1 VLLNGVSNLVVV
13 QKPDG
18 RIRLCVDLRAAN
30 KAVITDGYP
39 LPRIEELLHSMKNCS
54 VFSKLDLSEAYLQ
67 LTLHESSRDLTAF
80 VTPDGLFRFKRCPF
94 GLASCPSAFQAVMSQ
109 MLSGIPGVACYLD
122 DIVISGESHEEHEK
136 RLEEVLRRLEKH
148 NVKLNKNKCVF
159 RQKSITYLGY
169 EISCKKIVP
178 SPKKVKALVEAP
190 PPTSL
195 AELRTVLGAF
205 GYYARY
211 IPNFSSLVEP
221 LRCLLKE
228 TTFKWNQASKNAF
241 EKLKEMISSSS
252 ALAPFDVSLPVI
264 VSSDASDVG
273 LGAVLSVVD
282 PVLGQRTVEF
292 ASKTLTA
299 AERKF
304 STTEKESYALVWAC
318 EKWRPYLLGRKFTL
332 ETDHEPLRMIFSTKG
347 LDRMSLRIA
356 RWAVRLMAFNFDIK
370 YKRGAENTIPDFFSR
385 FPIQDED
392 TVFMLEEDEEDTSIL
407 NEVTVSGF
415 QMETDSCPELAQL
428 KNFLQTQWPQ
438 KKDLNSSFKT
448 YSLVK
453 DELSIHNNCVFR
465 GKRLVAP
472 IAVRKELIEMA
483 HHCHPG
489 ITKTKT
495 ILRSQYWW
503 PGMDKDTEEAV
514 KNCIFCTQSSK
525 SFRSGPPPERSTPL
539 PLPNLPWE
547 RLAIDIKGP
556 MYDVPSCSRY
566 AIVIIDLLSKWPEV
580 FFVSSVDTESI
591 IKALKTVF
599 AREGLPSQI
608 LSDNGPQ
615 FTSQTFKLFV
625 EENNITHV
633 RSPLYCPQT
642 NGVVERFNRTLSEQ
656 VEIAKL
662 QKLNIKYYIQDFLQ
676 MYRATPHSTT
686 ACSPSL
692 LLHGREMQSKITHLS
707 ETLKKKKKT
716 VRFRD
721 IPPFVIGDNV
731 CLKYPRTG
739 KIRRGF
745 VITKLIGSRSVIL
758 NNGEKWHT
766 NRLSLDR
773 SGLDAGTDDEEDDL
787 PDWSELTRPGV
798 ETSSLPPLSSSR
810 PMAVPGPSRSETVQ
824 DYQIPLDSPPSSSLA
839 GLDSS
844 SASRTVLDSP
854 SSSHRKSSRSR
865 SKRCDTDYVYY

>member
-1 VLLNGVSNLVVV
+1 
-13 QKPDG
+13 
-18 RIRLCVDLRAAN
+18 
-30 KAVITDGYP
+30 
-39 LPRIEELLHSMKNCS
+39 
-54 VFSKLDLSEAYLQ
+54 
-67 LTLHESSRDLTAF
+67 
-80 VTPDGLFRFKRCPF
+80 
-94 GLASCPSAFQAVMSQ
+94 
-109 MLSGIPGVACYLD
+109 
-122 DIVISGESHEEHEK
+122 
-136 RLEEVLRRLEKH
+136 
-148 NVKLNKNKCVF
+148 
-159 RQKSITYLGY
+159 
-169 EISCKKIVP
+169 
-178 SPKKVKALVEAP
+178 
-190 PPTSL
+190 
-195 AELRTVLGAF
+195 
-205 GYYARY
+205 
-211 IPNFSSLVEP
+211 
-221 LRCLLKE
+221 
-228 TTFKWNQASKNAF
+228 
-241 EKLKEMISSSS
+241 
-252 ALAPFDVSLPVI
+252 
-264 VSSDASDVG
+264 
-273 LGAVLSVVD
+273 
-282 PVLGQRTVEF
+282 
-292 ASKTLTA
+292 
-299 AERKF
+299 
-304 STTEKESYALVWAC
+304 
-318 EKWRPYLLGRKFTL
+318 
-332 ETDHEPLRMIFSTKG
+332 
-347 LDRMSLRIA
+347 
-356 RWAVRLMAFNFDIK
+356 
-370 YKRGAENTIPDFFSR
+370 
-385 FPIQDED
+385 
-392 TVFMLEEDEEDTSIL
+392 
-407 NEVTVSGF
+407 
-415 QMETDSCPELAQL
+415 
-428 KNFLQTQWPQ
+428 
-438 KKDLNSSFKT
+438 
-448 YSLVK
+448 
-453 DELSIHNNCVFR
+453 
-465 GKRLVAP
+465 
-472 IAVRKELIEMA
+472 
-483 HHCHPG
+483 
-489 ITKTKT
+489 
-495 ILRSQYWW
+495 
-503 PGMDKDTEEAV
+503 
-514 KNCIFCTQSSK
+514 
-525 SFRSGPPPERSTPL
+525 
-539 PLPNLPWE
+539 
-547 RLAIDIKGP
+547 

-633 RSPLYCPQT
+633 RSPLYCLQT